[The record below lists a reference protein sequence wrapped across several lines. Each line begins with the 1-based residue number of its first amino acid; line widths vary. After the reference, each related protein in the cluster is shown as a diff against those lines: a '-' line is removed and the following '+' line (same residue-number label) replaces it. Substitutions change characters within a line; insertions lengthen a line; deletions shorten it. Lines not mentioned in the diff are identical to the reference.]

1 MDNFEYDAFSAGVEP
16 GGLRSR
22 NEIKVLITFLLDNL
36 ERPLS
41 KRQLFTVVQQ
51 EGLANYFET
60 SQALREL
67 ISGGSV
73 DFDLDGEE
81 EWLRLTVHGRTA
93 AHIESDVPK
102 TVREKALNEAVR
114 LQTLE
119 RRMRENKIEI
129 TELENGCNVTFS
141 LTDGEDVLMKLTLY
155 AADMEQANAIRD
167 KILDDPVK
175 IYSQI
180 IASLAV

>member
-1 MDNFEYDAFSAGVEP
+1 M
-16 GGLRSR
+16 
-22 NEIKVLITFLLDNL
+22 
-36 ERPLS
+36 
-41 KRQLFTVVQQ
+41 
-51 EGLANYFET
+51 
-60 SQALREL
+60 
-67 ISGGSV
+67 
-73 DFDLDGEE
+73 
-81 EWLRLTVHGRTA
+81 W
-93 AHIESDVPK
+93 
-102 TVREKALNEAVR
+102 
-114 LQTLE
+114 
-119 RRMRENKIEI
+119 ENKIEI

>member
-1 MDNFEYDAFSAGVEP
+1 M
-16 GGLRSR
+16 
-22 NEIKVLITFLLDNL
+22 
-36 ERPLS
+36 
-41 KRQLFTVVQQ
+41 
-51 EGLANYFET
+51 
-60 SQALREL
+60 
-67 ISGGSV
+67 
-73 DFDLDGEE
+73 
-81 EWLRLTVHGRTA
+81 
-93 AHIESDVPK
+93 
-102 TVREKALNEAVR
+102 REKALNEAVR

>member
-1 MDNFEYDAFSAGVEP
+1 M
-16 GGLRSR
+16 
-22 NEIKVLITFLLDNL
+22 
-36 ERPLS
+36 
-41 KRQLFTVVQQ
+41 
-51 EGLANYFET
+51 
-60 SQALREL
+60 
-67 ISGGSV
+67 
-73 DFDLDGEE
+73 
-81 EWLRLTVHGRTA
+81 
-93 AHIESDVPK
+93 
-102 TVREKALNEAVR
+102 REKALNEAVR

-155 AADMEQANAIRD
+155 AADMEQAKAIRD

>member
-1 MDNFEYDAFSAGVEP
+1 
-16 GGLRSR
+16 
-22 NEIKVLITFLLDNL
+22 
-36 ERPLS
+36 
-41 KRQLFTVVQQ
+41 
-51 EGLANYFET
+51 
-60 SQALREL
+60 
-67 ISGGSV
+67 
-73 DFDLDGEE
+73 
-81 EWLRLTVHGRTA
+81 
-93 AHIESDVPK
+93 
-102 TVREKALNEAVR
+102 
-114 LQTLE
+114 
-119 RRMRENKIEI
+119 MRENKIEI